1 MTPTTR
7 ADCVELDRTDP
18 LAAFREEFLLPEGVI
33 YLDGNSLGALPRATP
48 GRVADM
54 IEREWGRDL
63 IASWNTAG
71 WWDKPRTLGAKIAP
85 LVGADPDEVI
95 VGDGTSTNLFK
106 ALVAALRMSDR
117 NVVLGES
124 GNFPTDLYVTE
135 GAAGLT
141 GAVQRRVDPDGP
153 ELAAAL
159 ASGDVAVLLLS
170 HVDYRSGTL
179 RDLPAITRM
188 AHEHGALVVWDLC
201 HSVGAVPIELSA
213 SEADFAVGCTY
224 KYLNAGPG
232 APAFLYAARRH
243 HAVADQ
249 PLTGWH
255 GHADP
260 FDFTPDYEPAPGV
273 SRFLSGSQPLVA
285 DAALEA
291 SLDVWAKADMAQ
303 VRVKSL
309 AMTDLFLRITTGEDL
324 GRRPPSRAVGRRP
337 VVGDGRAGLE
347 SVTPLDH
354 AHRGSQVALLQP
366 EEGAGYPIVRALIE
380 RGVIGD
386 FRAPDVMRFGF
397 TPLYLRYVDVYDAAT
412 ALVQVLESGEW
423 RQERFAQRAQVT

>member
-7 ADCVELDRTDP
+7 EDCVALDAADP
-18 LAAFREEFLLPEGVI
+18 LAAFREEFVLPEGVI
-33 YLDGNSLGALPRATP
+33 YLDGNSLGALPRSTP

-54 IEREWGRDL
+54 IEREWGQDL
-63 IASWNTAG
+63 IRSWNDAG

-85 LVGADPDEVI
+85 LVGAATDEVV
-95 VGDGTSTNLFK
+95 VGDGTSANLFK
-106 ALVAALRMSDR
+106 AVIAALRMSDR
-117 NVVLGES
+117 SVVLGEA

-135 GAAGLT
+135 GAVALA

-153 ELAAAL
+153 GLAQALAA
-159 ASGDVAVLLLS
+159 GDVAVLLLS

-179 RDLPAITRM
+179 RDMPGITRL

-201 HSVGAVPIELSA
+201 HSVGAVPMDLSG
-213 SEADFAVGCTY
+213 SGADFAVGCTY

-249 PLTGWH
+249 PVSGWH
-255 GHADP
+255 GHARP
-260 FDFTPDYEPAPGV
+260 FDFSGDYEPAPGV

-291 SLDVWAKADMAQ
+291 SLDVWAKADLTQ
-303 VRVKSL
+303 VRTKSL
-309 AMTDLFLRITTGEDL
+309 AMTDLFLARAAEAGISSIT
-324 GRRPPSRAVGRRP
+324 PS
-337 VVGDGRAGLE
+337 E
-347 SVTPLDH
+347 H
-354 AHRGSQVALLQP
+354 ARRGSQVALVQP
-366 EEGAGYPIVRALIE
+366 EEGAGYPVVQALIA

-397 TPLYLRYVDVYDAAT
+397 TPLYLRYTDVWDAAT
-412 ALVQVLESGEW
+412 ALVEVVGSGEW
-423 RQERFAQRAQVT
+423 RQERFTRRGKVT

>member
-85 LVGADPDEVI
+85 LVGADPDEVV

-117 NVVLGES
+117 DVVLGES

-135 GAAGLT
+135 GAARLT

-159 ASGDVAVLLLS
+159 ATGDVAVLLLS

-201 HSVGAVPIELSA
+201 HSVGAVPIELSR
-213 SEADFAVGCTY
+213 SGADFAVGCTY

-249 PLTGWH
+249 PLSGWH
-255 GHADP
+255 GHANP
-260 FDFTPDYEPAPGV
+260 FDFAPDYEPAPGV

-291 SLDVWAKADMAQ
+291 SLDVWAKADMAR
-303 VRVKSL
+303 VRAKSL
-309 AMTDLFLRITTGEDL
+309 AMTDLFLRITG
-324 GRRPPSRAVGRRP
+324 G
-337 VVGDGRAGLE
+337 AGLE

-412 ALVQVLESGEW
+412 ALVDVVETGEW
-423 RQERFAQRAQVT
+423 RQERFARRAQVT